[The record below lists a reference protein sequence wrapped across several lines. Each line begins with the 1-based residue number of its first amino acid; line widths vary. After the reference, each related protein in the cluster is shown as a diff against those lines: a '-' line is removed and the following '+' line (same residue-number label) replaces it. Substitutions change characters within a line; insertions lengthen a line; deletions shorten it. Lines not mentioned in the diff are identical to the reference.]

1 MDDDGRKLNP
11 SSAKLKPHLKRVM
24 STTKTG
30 QRQFNKMVN
39 NQSDIT
45 INYVN
50 GYHPD
55 GRTIYGETAI
65 KSHFKDPKTGEI
77 VGGRVII
84 TLYVQAIN
92 DRAKELK
99 IDASESEAA
108 TLAEE
113 AEHTEAENIKLA
125 DRETKEEKKEQE
137 ENPDSD
143 GLKYEEKESER
154 LAHQQR
160 DELLREILNEDNKLK
175 L

>member
-1 MDDDGRKLNP
+1 
-11 SSAKLKPHLKRVM
+11 M

-137 ENPDSD
+137 ENPDSMD
-143 GLKYEEKESER
+143 
-154 LAHQQR
+154 
-160 DELLREILNEDNKLK
+160 
-175 L
+175 